1 MNKITD
7 SSYLRDK
14 QYKTSK
20 NLSARINLHVRFG
33 SPPASWTTWIMD
45 QIHLHPGERW
55 LEVGCGPAS
64 LWREHRE
71 HIPSRVELFL
81 SDFSWGMVKEA
92 SSTLAGQA
100 DFHFLNVDAQS
111 IPFANQTFDGLIAN
125 HMLYHVPDLERGLQE
140 IQRVLK
146 PEGRLFAATNGA
158 GHMHELADLIRQF
171 FPEYMQGRQLV
182 TRSFSLENASQV
194 LGRHFHDVE
203 IRRFQQD
210 LMVTEFE
217 PLRDYIFS
225 IWGVVEDRDPQE
237 IKAFEAYLKRD
248 FDARGHMHITKSQG
262 LVLARR

>member
-1 MNKITD
+1 LNKITD
-7 SSYLRDK
+7 SSYLRDQ

-20 NLSARINLHVRFG
+20 NLFARINLHVRFG
-33 SPPASWTTWIMD
+33 SPPASWTTWIID
-45 QIHLHPGERW
+45 QLHLHPGECW

-64 LWREHRE
+64 LWRENRA
-71 HIPSRVELFL
+71 RVPAEVEVVL

-92 SSTLAGQA
+92 SSALAGQA

-111 IPFANQTFDGLIAN
+111 IPFASQTFDGIIAN

-146 PEGRLFAATNGA
+146 PEGRLCATTNGL
-158 GHMHELADLIRQF
+158 GHMQELTDLIGEL
-171 FPEYMQGRQLV
+171 FPEYVQGQEV
-182 TRSFSLENASQV
+182 TRKFSLENAPRV
-194 LGRHFHDVE
+194 LSRHFRDVE

-225 IWGVVEDRDPQE
+225 LWDVVEDRDPQE
-237 IKAFEAYLKRD
+237 IEAFEAYLKRD
-248 FDARGHMHITKSQG
+248 FNAQGHMHITKSQG
-262 LVLARR
+262 LVIARH